1 MITLCPA
8 IFAFLLVF
16 VLPHL
21 SLFGPIWLRLVFA
34 FVFVLSF
41 LSLLGSAWLTCA
53 QLYLGVNSPIA
64 CVALT
69 LCGNLHPSVHMDDV
83 DLYWLQVQLYV
94 HTCIGCKCFFSL
106 FTPLPLHFNMTRPS
120 LRWERSEE
128 IFAHGDLVLKWRAM
142 SISINSRQT
151 ADSWQLLHLWQR
163 FCHDLLCCGPL
174 SCNLV
179 VTFSSK
185 DLLEQRQ

>member
-1 MITLCPA
+1 MPRRE
-8 IFAFLLVF
+8 
-16 VLPHL
+16 
-21 SLFGPIWLRLVFA
+21 SLAQV
-34 FVFVLSF
+34 
-41 LSLLGSAWLTCA
+41 

-69 LCGNLHPSVHMDDV
+69 LCGNLHPSVHMYDV
-83 DLYWLQVQLYV
+83 DLYWLQVQLFV

-128 IFAHGDLVLKWRAM
+128 IFARGRFKFWNWEHCLFLSKAGTKHNMVGVYEQCLFSSTAGRQHTLERCYTSD
-142 SISINSRQT
+142 NS
-151 ADSWQLLHLWQR
+151 
-163 FCHDLLCCGPL
+163 FVMICCGPL
-174 SCNLV
+174 SNLF

-185 DLLEQRQ
+185 AKTCLNKDKRFHF

>member
-8 IFAFLLVF
+8 VVAFLLVF
-16 VLPHL
+16 VLPYL
-21 SLFGPIWLRLVFA
+21 SLLGPIWLQLVFA

-41 LSLLGSAWLTCA
+41 LSLLGLAWLTCA

-94 HTCIGCKCFFSL
+94 HTCISCKYNYTCTHAFAASVSSHYSHHCHCISTWPAHLCGGRGQKKSL
-106 FTPLPLHFNMTRPS
+106 HM
-120 LRWERSEE
+120 
-128 IFAHGDLVLKWRAM
+128 GDLYFG
-142 SISINSRQT
+142 IGNS
-151 ADSWQLLHLWQR
+151 ASFYQR
-163 FCHDLLCCGPL
+163 HNMVG
-174 SCNLV
+174 V
-179 VTFSSK
+179 
-185 DLLEQRQ
+185 

>member
-1 MITLCPA
+1 MYISTTAYIPFPELVWSNMITVYPA
-8 IFAFLLVF
+8 VFAFM
-16 VLPHL
+16 
-21 SLFGPIWLRLVFA
+21 

-69 LCGNLHPSVHMDDV
+69 LCGNLHPSVHMYDV

-94 HTCIGCKCFFSL
+94 HTSIGCKCFSSL

-163 FCHDLLCCGPL
+163 FCHDLL
-174 SCNLV
+174 
-179 VTFSSK
+179 VTC
-185 DLLEQRQ
+185 EIVIV

>member
-1 MITLCPA
+1 MRKFTSELDYVHFCNCLYSLSWVWSNMITVYPA
-8 IFAFLLVF
+8 VFAFM
-16 VLPHL
+16 
-21 SLFGPIWLRLVFA
+21 

-41 LSLLGSAWLTCA
+41 LSSLGPIWLLFVFAFVSVLSFLSLLGPIWLTCA

-94 HTCIGCKCFFSL
+94 HTSIGCKCFFSL

-128 IFAHGDLVLKWRAM
+128 IFAHG
-142 SISINSRQT
+142 
-151 ADSWQLLHLWQR
+151 R
-163 FCHDLLCCGPL
+163 FKFWNWEQCLFL
-174 SCNLV
+174 SKAWWEFKMRNNV
-179 VTFSSK
+179 YFH
-185 DLLEQRQ
+185 QQ